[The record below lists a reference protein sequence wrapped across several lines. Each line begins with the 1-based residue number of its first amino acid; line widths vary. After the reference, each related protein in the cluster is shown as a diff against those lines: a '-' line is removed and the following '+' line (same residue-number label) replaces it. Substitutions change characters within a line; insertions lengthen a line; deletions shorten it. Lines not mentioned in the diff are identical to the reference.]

1 MLKLFEGPSIIYTIL
16 GIVVFAA
23 ALLPRL
29 LRRAPISMP
38 MVFLGGGVLAFALI
52 DYLPTPD
59 PVKYEVVTTHL
70 TEVCVII
77 SLMGAGLALDRPL
90 GWRGWSTTWRLL
102 AIVMP
107 VCILV
112 LAWMGYV
119 FLGLGLASALL
130 VAAALAPTDPVLASE
145 VQVGEPAD
153 GEEGFDRE
161 DEVRFGL
168 TSEAGLNDGLA
179 FPFVYLAISISLVGV
194 APSEWFPQWF
204 LIDVLW
210 RIGFGVL
217 LGYGTGK
224 LLGRL
229 FFSARSRSFRL
240 SNHSEGF
247 VALAATFLAYGVT
260 ETFEGYGFVAVFVC
274 AITIRAAERD
284 HGYHRVLHSYVE
296 QLERLLSVVI
306 LVLLGGA
313 IARGLLETIGWTD
326 VVLALVFLLLVRP
339 LAGYL
344 GLLGGHTGTR
354 DKVALAFFGV
364 RGIGSLYY
372 IGYGLSNGEF
382 TAEANEVWAFVGLVV
397 ALSVVLHGVSAT
409 PVMRALDRVR
419 RREAARHGDEREAPH
434 TAV

>member
-1 MLKLFEGPSIIYTIL
+1 MLKLFEGPSIIYTVL
-16 GIVVFAA
+16 GLVVFAA

-38 MVFLGGGVLAFALI
+38 MVFLAAGVLAFALI

-59 PVKYEVVTTHL
+59 PVKYETATTHL

-77 SLMGAGLALDRPL
+77 SLMGAGLALDRPI
-90 GWRGWSTTWRLL
+90 GWRTWSTTWRLL

-107 VCILV
+107 LCILV
-112 LAWMGYV
+112 FAVLGYL
-119 FLGLGLASALL
+119 FLGLGIASAILIG
-130 VAAALAPTDPVLASE
+130 AALAPTDPVLASE

-179 FPFVYLAISISLVGV
+179 FPFVYLAITISLAG
-194 APSEWFPQWF
+194 AGASSLSWLPQWF
-204 LIDVLW
+204 AVDVLW

-229 FFSARSRSFRL
+229 FFSSRRESFRL

-260 ETFEGYGFVAVFVC
+260 ETFEGYGFIAVFVC

-284 HGYHRVLHSYVE
+284 HGFHRVLHSYVE

-326 VVLALVFLLLVRP
+326 VVLALVLLIIVRP
-339 LAGYL
+339 LAGFI
-344 GLLGGHTGTR
+344 GLLGGPPGVR
-354 DKVALAFFGV
+354 EKVALAFFGV

-372 IGYGLSNGEF
+372 LGYGLSNGQF
-382 TAEANEVWAFVGLVV
+382 DAEANEVWAFVGLVV
-397 ALSVVLHGVSAT
+397 ALSVVLHGVTAT
-409 PVMRALDRVR
+409 PVMLTLDRLRSRKAGKDDRDSNV
-419 RREAARHGDEREAPH
+419 H
-434 TAV
+434 V

>member
-1 MLKLFEGPSIIYTIL
+1 MLKLFEGPSIIYTVL
-16 GIVVFAA
+16 GAVVFAA

-38 MVFLGGGVLAFALI
+38 LVFLAAGVVAFSLI
-52 DYLPTPD
+52 EYLPSPD

-77 SLMGAGLALDRPL
+77 SLMGAGLALDRPV
-90 GWRGWSTTWRLL
+90 GWRSWSTTWRLL
-102 AIVMP
+102 GIVMP
-107 VCILV
+107 LCILV
-112 LAWMGYV
+112 FTLMGFA
-119 FLGLGLASALL
+119 FLGLGLASAIL

-179 FPFVYLAISISLVGV
+179 FPFVYLAITMSLLGT
-194 APSEWFPQWF
+194 APEAWLPQW
-204 LIDVLW
+204 LAVDVLW

-217 LGYGTGK
+217 LGFGTGK
-224 LLGRL
+224 FLGRL
-229 FFSARSRSFRL
+229 FFSSRAESFRL

-260 ETFEGYGFVAVFVC
+260 ETFEGYGFIAVFVC
-274 AITIRAAERD
+274 AVTIRAAERD

-313 IARGLLETIGWTD
+313 IARGLLDTIGWTD
-326 VVLALVFLLLVRP
+326 VLLALAFLIIVRP
-339 LAGYL
+339 LAGFL
-344 GLLGGHTGTR
+344 GLLGGETGIR
-354 DKVALAFFGV
+354 EKVALAFFGV

-372 IGYGLSNGEF
+372 LGYGLSNGEF
-382 TAEANEVWAFVGLVV
+382 DAEANEVWGFVGLVV
-397 ALSVVLHGVSAT
+397 ALSVVLHGVTAT
-409 PVMRALDRVR
+409 PVMMALDRVR
-419 RREAARHGDEREAPH
+419 KRKVETEGEGDVPKTH
-434 TAV
+434 V

>member
-1 MLKLFEGPSIIYTIL
+1 MLKLFEGPSIIFTVL
-16 GIVVFAA
+16 GAVVFAA

-29 LRRAPISMP
+29 LRRAPVSMP
-38 MVFLGGGVLAFALI
+38 MVFLAAGIVVFALI

-59 PVKYEVVTTHL
+59 PVKYGVVTTHL

-77 SLMGAGLALDRPL
+77 SLMGAGLALDRPI
-90 GWRGWSTTWRLL
+90 GWRAWSTTWRMLG
-102 AIVMP
+102 IVMP
-107 VCILV
+107 VCILAFA
-112 LAWMGYV
+112 LMGYV
-119 FLGLGLASALL
+119 FLGLGVASAIL

-179 FPFVYLAISISLVGV
+179 FPFVYLAIGISLVGTE
-194 APSEWFPQWF
+194 PSAWFPQWF
-204 LIDVLW
+204 FIDVLW
-210 RIGFGVL
+210 RIGFGVV
-217 LGYGTGK
+217 LGYGTGR

-229 FFSARSRSFRL
+229 FFSSRADSFRL

-247 VALAATFLAYGVT
+247 VALAATFLAYGIA
-260 ETFEGYGFVAVFVC
+260 ETFEGYGFIAVFVC
-274 AITIRAAERD
+274 AVTIRAAERH

-313 IARGLLETIGWTD
+313 IARGLLDTIGWTD
-326 VVLALVFLLLVRP
+326 VLLALAFLVLVRP
-339 LAGYL
+339 LAGFL
-344 GLLGGHTGTR
+344 GLLGGQTGVR
-354 DKVALAFFGV
+354 EKVALAFFGV

-372 IGYGLSNGEF
+372 LGYGLGNGEF
-382 TAEANEVWAFVGLVV
+382 DAEANELWGFVGLLVS
-397 ALSVVLHGVSAT
+397 LSVVLHGVTAT
-409 PVMRALDRVR
+409 PVMMALDRVR
-419 RREAARHGDEREAPH
+419 KRQADNEGEAPRTH
-434 TAV
+434 V

>member
-1 MLKLFEGPSIIYTIL
+1 MFEGPSIIYTIL

>member
-1 MLKLFEGPSIIYTIL
+1 MFEGPSIIYTIL
-16 GIVVFAA
+16 GVVVFAA

-90 GWRGWSTTWRLL
+90 SWRSWSTTWRLL

-107 VCILV
+107 VCVLA

-119 FLGLGLASALL
+119 FLGLGLASAIL

-179 FPFVYLAISISLVGV
+179 FPFVYLAISISLVGA
-194 APSEWFPQWF
+194 APGAWFPQWF
-204 LIDVLW
+204 LVDVLW
-210 RIGFGVL
+210 RISFGVL

-224 LLGRL
+224 LLGAL
-229 FFSARSRSFRL
+229 FFSARARSFRL

-247 VALAATFLAYGVT
+247 VALAATFLAYGLT
-260 ETFEGYGFVAVFVC
+260 ETFEGYGFIAVFVC

-419 RREAARHGDEREAPH
+419 RREAARHGDERETPH

>member
-1 MLKLFEGPSIIYTIL
+1 MLKLFEGPSIIYTVL
-16 GIVVFAA
+16 GVIVFAA

-29 LRRAPISMP
+29 LRRVPISMP
-38 MVFLGGGVLAFALI
+38 MVFLSAGVLAFALI
-52 DYLPTPD
+52 PYLPTPD

-90 GWRGWSTTWRLL
+90 GWRSWSTTWRLL
-102 AIVMP
+102 GIVMP
-107 VCILV
+107 LCILV
-112 LAWMGYV
+112 FTLMGYF
-119 FLGLGLASALL
+119 FLGLGLASAVL

-179 FPFVYLAISISLVGV
+179 FPFVYLAITMSLLGTTPV
-194 APSEWFPQWF
+194 WFPQWF
-204 LIDVLW
+204 AVDVLW

-217 LGYGTGK
+217 IGYGTGR

-229 FFSARSRSFRL
+229 FFSSTKDSFRL

-247 VALAATFLAYGVT
+247 VALAATFLAYGLA
-260 ETFEGYGFVAVFVC
+260 ETFEGYGFIAVFVC
-274 AITIRAAERD
+274 AITVRNEERD

-313 IARGLLETIGWTD
+313 IARGLFETIGWTD
-326 VVLALVFLLLVRP
+326 VVLALAFLLLVRP
-339 LAGYL
+339 LAGFL
-344 GLLGGHTGTR
+344 GLLGGDTGVR
-354 DKVALAFFGV
+354 EKVALAFFGV
-364 RGIGSLYY
+364 RGIGCLYY

-382 TAEANEVWAFVGLVV
+382 DAEATEVWAFVGLVV
-397 ALSVVLHGVSAT
+397 ALSILLHGITAT
-409 PVMRALDRVR
+409 PVMDALDRIR
-419 RREAARHGDEREAPH
+419 KRETDVEGGEEVPKTH
-434 TAV
+434 V